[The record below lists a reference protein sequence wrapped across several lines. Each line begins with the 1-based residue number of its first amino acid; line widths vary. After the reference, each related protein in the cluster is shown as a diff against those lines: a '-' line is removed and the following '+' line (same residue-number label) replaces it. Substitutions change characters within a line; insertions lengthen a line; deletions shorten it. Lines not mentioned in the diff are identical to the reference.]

1 MPSLLG
7 SIIRFANSV
16 SDVANNAG
24 SMPSISDQIDFGSGN
39 KSSGAVAGGLNNS
52 GGFSGGKSSV
62 LNSGDGSFLGS
73 LGSWLSNSLTGDRD
87 FARQLYLQEHQQ
99 QFNSAEA
106 AKAFERQVTMAQNSS
121 LWQAEQLRQ
130 LGVNPAFA
138 IAGAGGHGLNNAVSA
153 APTAT
158 SAANSAGTSGA
169 QFGATLASLGQLVIN
184 AASLAAKAN
193 TPVIRYYVNTK

>member
-1 MPSLLG
+1 MSNIFLDLLEEWKAKLRG
-7 SIIRFANSV
+7 
-16 SDVANNAG
+16 D
-24 SMPSISDQIDFGSGN
+24 
-39 KSSGAVAGGLNNS
+39 GASAGGLNNS
-52 GGFSGGKSSV
+52 GAVAGGSV
-62 LNSGDGSFLGS
+62 DPALKSGDGSVLGS
-73 LGSWLSNSLTGDRD
+73 LGSWFSNSLTGDRD

-106 AKAFERQVTMAQNSS
+106 AKAFERQVTMVQNSS

-138 IAGAGGHGLNNAVSA
+138 IAGAGGHGLNNSVSA